1 MGDEVAAA
9 ILGTPTDHMGSLAMS
24 EDDKIAKMNDLI
36 TRWRLP
42 GLVRVQPSQVIPD
55 TTNREN
61 TGLSTVHVHYIACK
75 MESDGFQPRGT
86 PDGHDLPIVVQE
98 NCESALGLESLMRW
112 QAALVESKGVLA
124 SRLPPYTPPASAAY
138 ASDAST
144 AAAALSAASAASSA
158 SSTSASS
165 TSSASASSSASS
177 TSSASSPYPPFF
189 TSLGNGHFFQALN
202 LFGARHRC
210 LFAEDGEDRRYRT
223 EQDPLLRVAVER
235 GVECVVLGPGMTH
248 ADRKFVSQMLNSA
261 FEYQMVV
268 ERGAEGRVVIDRS
281 VRKGKEPT
289 MFEAMTKNADS
300 YELGALVTQHMK
312 LQAERQRKQ
321 TEKAAEAAAAAAG
334 GGGAIKK
341 KKARRILGG
350 GNILKSRL

>member
-86 PDGHDLPIVVQE
+86 PNGHDLPIVVQE

-144 AAAALSAASAASSA
+144 AAAALSAASASVASSA
-158 SSTSASS
+158 SSAS
-165 TSSASASSSASS
+165 T
-177 TSSASSPYPPFF
+177 SSPYPPFF

-223 EQDPLLRVAVER
+223 DQDPLLRVAVER

-312 LQAERQRKQ
+312 LQAERQKKK

-341 KKARRILGG
+341 KTKARRILGG